1 MKKENNNYLQRNHIN
16 QQKRTLK
23 TEDSYTT
30 TKNQRT
36 VYAKMFIKMQNTAT
50 NSLLN

>member
-30 TKNQRT
+30 KNEKT